1 MRKPLAAILVLLL
14 VGACSRPIVV
24 TPPAAEVHLL
34 RQRQLL
40 EALRSLGEDG
50 DWLVIRGFHGTDHL
64 VSAVTN
70 APFSHAAVLDRERDQ
85 VIEADRTGVHCTR
98 LEDFAPKIHRL
109 MLVRPQ
115 WAGQGRNR
123 EALLKARGLVGR
135 PYDFSGLVGI
145 NDPERYYCSEL
156 ALATYRAW
164 VKRSDHVPPVIPPFE
179 LHYWGRV
186 IWDSGAPLE

>member
-1 MRKPLAAILVLLL
+1 MRRFLRVFLVPLLA
-14 VGACSRPIVV
+14 GACSRPIVV
-24 TPPAAEVHLL
+24 TPPAAEAHLQ

-40 EALRSLGEDG
+40 AALRSLGEDG

-64 VSAVTN
+64 ISAVTN

-85 VIEADRTGVHCTR
+85 VIEADRTGVHCTS
-98 LEDFAPKIHRL
+98 LDAFAPRVHRL
-109 MLVRPQ
+109 MLVRPL

-123 EALLKARGLVGR
+123 EAAQKARSLVGR

-156 ALATYRAW
+156 AVAAYRPW
-164 VKRSDHVPPVIPPFE
+164 VKRSDHVPPVIPPSE